1 LIPAYFVP
9 VLALGAVGATSRYL
23 LDAYVGARF
32 PSTLPWGTFMVN
44 MSGSFLLGLLT
55 GLVTFAGGPGAL
67 KVILG
72 TGFCGAYTTFSTFSF
87 ETVRLIEER
96 ELYEAAAN
104 VLGSLAVGI
113 ISAGAGLALGA
124 YL

>member
-1 LIPAYFVP
+1 
-9 VLALGAVGATSRYL
+9 
-23 LDAYVGARF
+23 
-32 PSTLPWGTFMVN
+32 MVN

-55 GLVTFAGGPGAL
+55 GLVTFAGAPAVL
-67 KVILG
+67 KVVLG

-96 ELYEAAAN
+96 EFYGAAIN
-104 VLGSLAVGI
+104 VFASLGVGVI
-113 ISAGAGLALGA
+113 AAGAGLAVGA